1 MINCIC
7 GSGKRFSKA
16 FQEQRRTQ
24 NKVDLIIQQIRMMV
38 KLEQQQRRQGQGRH
52 QGSLSAGRVQEEGIL
67 FDPWLALSRAKL
79 TNHQERRMRIVLST
93 VTGSNQGSLG
103 TLDWVLTKTRGVLI
117 IIFAI
122 VHGQYSRTGLLRN
135 VVAIQC
141 GGTLVSPNFVV

>member
-16 FQEQRRTQ
+16 FQEQRRNQ

-79 TNHQERRMRIVLST
+79 TKPARMVWFFLARHSGAT
-93 VTGSNQGSLG
+93 T
-103 TLDWVLTKTRGVLI
+103 
-117 IIFAI
+117 FY
-122 VHGQYSRTGLLRN
+122 H
-135 VVAIQC
+135 
-141 GGTLVSPNFVV
+141 FVQF